1 MIGYVTVGTNDLP
14 RAIEFYEKLFGSIGA
29 TRVFE
34 GEQGVAWSN
43 GPMSPGF
50 GVMTPFNQQPAT
62 FGNGVMIAMVM
73 DSKADDVD
81 LFDEFARQR
90 QMTLITRCR
99 QKMNKTPRRQRMIK
113 TLNKRCYQ
121 KLLKERSYKVEPMQ
135 ALVKDIF
142 DLDRCWMHGNSNN
155 RWVFAAMGVAIQMAQ
170 LVAYKNNQ
178 STWKIKQAV
187 LGDP

>member
-73 DSKADDVD
+73 DSKADVD
-81 LFDEFARQR
+81 KFYHTALSLGATDDGPPGARSDTFYAAYFRDFDGNKIAAFF
-90 QMTLITRCR
+90 MT
-99 QKMNKTPRRQRMIK
+99 
-113 TLNKRCYQ
+113 
-121 KLLKERSYKVEPMQ
+121 
-135 ALVKDIF
+135 
-142 DLDRCWMHGNSNN
+142 
-155 RWVFAAMGVAIQMAQ
+155 
-170 LVAYKNNQ
+170 
-178 STWKIKQAV
+178 
-187 LGDP
+187 